1 MRKETT
7 VCPLCRFIHKIDAS
21 DMGREF
27 KCANCNHVFVARTSG
42 DLPEEYYRGIPN
54 ALQKI
59 PEIREHLKGFEVIE
73 YDEPKGDWV
82 NHILKVKNP
91 YGGKDMEIEVEDDGV
106 FTLYFADM
114 HEHFESYEGDF
125 RDMINLVDNILS
137 GKSCCMNVG
146 SGKRDWLSS
155 CMGLQIPPTEKQVA
169 IRKGLQLSE
178 SFEDEINKTGGR
190 VDLIYWN
197 PAQSVFWI
205 IEPKQREQKQETE
218 Q

>member
-7 VCPLCRFIHKIDAS
+7 ACPLCRFIHKIDVA
-21 DMGREF
+21 DIGREL
-27 KCANCNHVFVARTSG
+27 KCVNCNNVFVARTSG
-42 DLPEEYYRGIPN
+42 NLPEEYYKGIPN

-59 PEIREHLKGFEVIE
+59 PEIRKHLKGFEVIE
-73 YDEPKGDWV
+73 YDEPEDDWV

-91 YGGKDMEIEVEDDGV
+91 HGGEDMEIEVEDDGV

-137 GKSCCMNVG
+137 GKSCCMIVW
-146 SGKRDWLSS
+146 SGKREWLGW

-169 IRKGLQLSE
+169 IRKGMQLIE
-178 SFEDEINKTGGR
+178 SLEDEIYKTGGR

-197 PAQSVFWI
+197 PGKNVFWT
-205 IEPKQREQKQETE
+205 IEPKQETDNE
-218 Q
+218 LQ